1 MPLQLRKQRI
11 SWAPS
16 EEGWQQ
22 AQGVDCASLLCP
34 RGAPSAVLRPGLGP
48 HYKKDREL
56 LERVQRRATKMIGGN
71 EHLPYEDRLREVGL
85 STVEKRKL
93 HSDVIAAFH

>member
-1 MPLQLRKQRI
+1 MCLSTLPSWREAHLQKCI
-11 SWAPS
+11 PVW
-16 EEGWQQ
+16 
-22 AQGVDCASLLCP
+22 D
-34 RGAPSAVLRPGLGP
+34 P

-56 LERVQRRATKMIGGN
+56 LERVQSRATEMIRGN

-93 HSDVIAAFH
+93 HSDLIAALH

>member
-1 MPLQLRKQRI
+1 MIVSLYSALVEPHLQKCI
-11 SWAPS
+11 PVW
-16 EEGWQQ
+16 
-22 AQGVDCASLLCP
+22 D
-34 RGAPSAVLRPGLGP
+34 P